1 MSWLSRLS
9 FRRKL
14 ALIIIG
20 ISSIS
25 ALFSCALL
33 GVYDWVTYREIMPGE
48 FQSQLILYAG
58 VTGMI
63 LLASGIVTVILS
75 ILFQRWISA
84 PIITLATL
92 VRQVSDHKDYSLR
105 ATSISQDE
113 IGELT
118 DGFNRMLQ
126 GIQTRDGALRQS
138 NDSLHAEVAERR
150 KVENDLRLLTE
161 TLEQRVAERTAAAEA
176 ANQAKS
182 AFLAHVSHE
191 LRTPLN
197 SVIGFTNLV
206 LKNKAGNL
214 RAEDTAYL
222 ERILANGRHLLRL
235 INEVLDLAK
244 IESRKVELDLADVDL
259 KALVQ
264 DILTNCRSQLG
275 HRKIKLLL
283 DAPEQVAPLRSDPGK
298 LRQILLNLIS
308 NGMKFTERGHVLVS
322 IVTEPGTHD
331 PVRIDVNDTGIGIA
345 ADRQS
350 VIFEAFR
357 QADNNTARRYGGT
370 GLGLTISMAL
380 CRLLG
385 YRMDVCSEAGRG
397 STFSIWFSPQY
408 LPLPETSPS
417 KQPLPTGGATLPVP
431 AIAPWPDP
439 LQNRIILVIC
449 DDEESLLL
457 LTRLLEDMGCIVL
470 PATSSQ
476 EGFGLTRKTR
486 PDAIVLNFLLP
497 DIDGSEVLK
506 KIKADPALQDRPVVT
521 LLNGHLAPAETL
533 APPSPTG
540 VILRKTGNLADDLRQ
555 TLSTIMH

>member
-1 MSWLSRLS
+1 MSWQARLS

-25 ALFSCALL
+25 ALSSCTLL
-33 GVYDWVTYREIMPGE
+33 GVYSWVTYRDVMPGE
-48 FQSQLILYAG
+48 FQSELILYAG

-75 ILFQRWISA
+75 VLFQKWISA
-84 PIITLATL
+84 PILGLAKV
-92 VRQVSDHKDYSLR
+92 VRRVSDHRDYSIR
-105 ATSISQDE
+105 ATRISRDE

-118 DGFNRMLQ
+118 DGINHMLH
-126 GIQTRDGALRQS
+126 GIQTRNEALRQS
-138 NDSLHAEVAERR
+138 NDSLHAEIAERR

-182 AFLAHVSHE
+182 EFLANVSHE

-214 RAEDTAYL
+214 RAEDIAYL

-235 INEVLDLAK
+235 INEVLDLSK
-244 IESRKVELDLADVDL
+244 IESRKIDLDLADVDL

-264 DILTNCRSQLG
+264 EILTNYESQLG
-275 HRKIKLLL
+275 QRQIELLL
-283 DAPEQVAPLRSDPGK
+283 DAPEQVGPLRSDPGK
-298 LRQILLNLIS
+298 LRQILLNLIG
-308 NGMKFTERGHVLVS
+308 NGIKFTEHGYVLVS
-322 IVTEPGTHD
+322 IVTEPATHY
-331 PVRIDVNDTGIGIA
+331 PIRIDVNDTGIGIA
-345 ADRQS
+345 TDRQS

-357 QADNNTARRYGGT
+357 HADNNTARRYGGT

-385 YRMDVCSEAGRG
+385 YRLDVCSEEGRG
-397 STFSIWFSPQY
+397 STFSIWFSPKDH
-408 LPLPETSPS
+408 PVPETRPAKLPSPS
-417 KQPLPTGGATLPVP
+417 LGASPPAPDIPL
-431 AIAPWPDP
+431 WPDP
-439 LQNRIILVIC
+439 LQDRVILVIS
-449 DDEESLLL
+449 DDEGPLLL
-457 LTRLLEDMGCIVL
+457 LTRILEDAGCVVL
-470 PATSSQ
+470 PATSIQ
-476 EGFGLTRKTR
+476 EGFRLARKAR

-497 DIDGSEVLK
+497 DADGAEVLE
-506 KIKADPALQDRPVVT
+506 KIKADPSLKGCPVVT
-521 LLNGHLAPAETL
+521 LLNGPLALAETTI
-533 APPSPTG
+533 PSIPTE
-540 VILRKTGNLADDLRQ
+540 VLLQKTGNLAIDLRQ
-555 TLSTIMH
+555 TLSTIIH